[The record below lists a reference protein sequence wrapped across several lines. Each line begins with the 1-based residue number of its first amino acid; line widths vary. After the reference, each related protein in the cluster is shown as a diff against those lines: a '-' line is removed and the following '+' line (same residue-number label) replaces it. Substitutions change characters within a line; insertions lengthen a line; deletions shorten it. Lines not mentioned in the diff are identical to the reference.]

1 MPGDL
6 TVNEDESKTTPRLR
20 RGLRHV
26 LAMVLLAIPAALW
39 LIWGPLGPI
48 LYVGGLFNSMGVWV
62 FVSSAMLLLML
73 PAMVLL
79 PVLAVY
85 TPLTWRRQT
94 SHAKRSLI
102 LWMVATG
109 GLVVPT
115 VVGFTGL
122 TASPFDLYVRGFT
135 SYVKTHADIEGIQN
149 WLDTLNRNEY
159 TGPYGSRAEK
169 CFAVAEQPACIA
181 SLNPK
186 RATVWPDDTKDLTVK
201 LLWGG
206 GLIGHWGIVV
216 GRKDMPIPPSDTSR
230 FGEQRFRLAPG
241 AYLWSGE

>member
-1 MPGDL
+1 M
-6 TVNEDESKTTPRLR
+6 NEDEDKTISRPR
-20 RGLRHV
+20 RGLRHA
-26 LAMVLLAIPAALW
+26 LAMVLLVILAALW
-39 LIWGPLGPI
+39 LVWGPLVPV
-48 LYVGGLFNSMGVWV
+48 LYVGGLFNSMGVW
-62 FVSSAMLLLML
+62 FLASLTMWLLML

-79 PVLAVY
+79 PVLAIY

-94 SHAKRSLI
+94 ACARRSLI

-122 TASPFDLYVRGFT
+122 TASPFDLYVRGFAR
-135 SYVKTHADIEGIQN
+135 YVKMHADIVAIQS

-159 TGPYGSRAEK
+159 ILGEHAIAEK
-169 CFAVAEQPACIA
+169 QFVGSEQPPCIA
-181 SLNPK
+181 HLHPK
-186 RATVWPDDTKDLTVK
+186 WATVRPDDNGHLTVK

-216 GRKDMPIPPSDTSR
+216 GRKDMPIPPSDTSKSPLQ
-230 FGEQRFRLAPG
+230 GEPLAPG
-241 AYLWSGE
+241 AYIWSSD